1 MTKSF
6 DFLRFNIANQK
17 NDGSS
22 VTNVKICVSMGVK
35 FCITHTPVIICLSND
50 AERGAQ
56 SRYNREDLS
65 LISNMDFQLSLWVKK
80 SSIMS

>member
-65 LISNMDFQLSLWVKK
+65 LISNMDFQLSL
-80 SSIMS
+80 